1 MSETAIQEKLDQ
13 LLQLY
18 GNMPTPAPT
27 SDYERIKGK
36 IKSGDGFTTVKD
48 YCTYRDC
55 CTATVYNHIARDVLP
70 KPVKIGGSTLF
81 RNSELLA
88 MEEAL

>member
-1 MSETAIQEKLDQ
+1 MSETAIQDKLDK

-18 GNMPTPAPT
+18 GNMPIPAPT
-27 SDYERIKGK
+27 SDYERIKEN
-36 IKSGDGFTTVKD
+36 IKSGEGFTTVKD

-55 CTATVYNHIARDVLP
+55 CKATAYNHIAQGVLP
-70 KPVKIGGSTLF
+70 KPIKIGGSTLF

-88 MEEAL
+88 WEEAL

>member
-27 SDYERIKGK
+27 SDYERIKEN
-36 IKSGDGFTTVKD
+36 IKSGEGFTTVKD

-55 CTATVYNHIARDVLP
+55 CKATVYNHIAGDVLP

-81 RNSELLA
+81 RNSELLK

>member
-27 SDYERIKGK
+27 SDYERIKEN
-36 IKSGDGFTTVKD
+36 IKSGEGFTTVKD

-55 CTATVYNHIARDVLP
+55 CKATVYNHIAQGVLP
-70 KPVKIGGSTLF
+70 KPIKIGGSTLF
-81 RNSELLA
+81 KNSELLA
-88 MEEAL
+88 WEEAL

>member
-1 MSETAIQEKLDQ
+1 MSESSIQAKLDQ

-18 GNMPTPAPT
+18 GGMPFQKSK
-27 SDYERIKGK
+27 SDYERVKEN
-36 IKSGDGFTTVKD
+36 IKSGEGFTTVKD

-55 CTATVYNHIARDVLP
+55 CKATVYNHIAASVLP
-70 KPVKIGGSTLF
+70 KPIKIGGSTLF

-88 MEEAL
+88 WEEAL